1 MRTLSLET
9 VETPVAVVDVARA
22 RANAARVVA
31 YCRRHGLR
39 WRPHVKTH
47 KSTRVARLQLEA
59 GAEGL
64 TVATPHEA
72 EVMATVCDDLLLAY
86 PPVGEAKLAR
96 VLGLPSTVRLSVALD
111 SADVLEPLSRG
122 AAERERVVD
131 VLVELDAGMRRVGLQ
146 GVEPVVELARRVRDA
161 PGVRFQG
168 LLFYAGHIRG
178 ATPSDREA
186 SAALADHL
194 RRIYAALDDA
204 GLAPAVVSGGSSPT
218 LWLSHE
224 VPGLTEVRAGT
235 CIYNDREQVAVGSA
249 TSDDLAYTV
258 LATVVSTAVE
268 GRAVVDAGSKALSRE
283 SRAGDG
289 TFGAL
294 AERPAVKVV
303 ALSEEHG
310 MLDLTGTGWR
320 PRVGERV
327 RIVPDHV
334 CVSVNLQD
342 RLLVLNAEVPGDG
355 PEVWPLDA
363 RGRAPA

>member
-1 MRTLSLET
+1 
-9 VETPVAVVDVARA
+9 
-22 RANAARVVA
+22 
-31 YCRRHGLR
+31 
-39 WRPHVKTH
+39 
-47 KSTRVARLQLEA
+47 
-59 GAEGL
+59 
-64 TVATPHEA
+64 
-72 EVMATVCDDLLLAY
+72 
-86 PPVGEAKLAR
+86 
-96 VLGLPSTVRLSVALD
+96 
-111 SADVLEPLSRG
+111 
-122 AAERERVVD
+122 
-131 VLVELDAGMRRVGLQ
+131 
-146 GVEPVVELARRVRDA
+146 
-161 PGVRFQG
+161 
-168 LLFYAGHIRG
+168 
-178 ATPSDREA
+178 
-186 SAALADHL
+186 
-194 RRIYAALDDA
+194 
-204 GLAPAVVSGGSSPT
+204 
-218 LWLSHE
+218 
-224 VPGLTEVRAGT
+224 
-235 CIYNDREQVAVGSA
+235 VGSA

-294 AERPAVKVV
+294 AERPSVKVV

-363 RGRAPA
+363 RGRTPA